1 MAFMAGGYAEN
12 GKPQITNT
20 GARVKPQGMGGYIPK
35 VRSKRGE
42 MGCYTTHEIDDP
54 YEHEGWFFDEEE
66 H

>member
-1 MAFMAGGYAEN
+1 
-12 GKPQITNT
+12 
-20 GARVKPQGMGGYIPK
+20 MGGYIPK